1 MKNIY
6 FIPVAILALFV
17 SCTGQKDQGTV
28 SRTDP
33 ASYVDPFIGTSY
45 HGHVFPGATLPFG
58 MVQLSPDNGTN
69 GWDWCSGYHY
79 SDTVIAGFG
88 HTHLSGTG
96 IGDLADIVFLPS
108 MKDFSEGYSDDRSSV
123 AQENRSSFDHANE
136 SAEPGYYSVRLDN
149 GVTVFLTATRRSGF
163 QKYVAGDDGIMNVL
177 IDLGFAI
184 NWDSPV
190 DCSLE
195 FDGEVLRGMRISSG
209 WAERQYQYFATMF
222 SKEPVRV
229 RGVKDGMFN
238 EKEKLQGRRI
248 GMIFSFDVEKG
259 EEILVK
265 TGLSAVDEEGAL
277 NNLSAEVPGWDFD
290 KVRKAA
296 YDEWNSELSV
306 IQASSDD
313 PETLTVFYTALY
325 HSFIAP
331 NTYSDLDGRYRG
343 ADLEIHQTDSL
354 TNYTVFSLWDTFRA
368 AHPLFTILQPDRVP
382 DMINAMLNIYRQQ
395 GKLPVWSLMANETNT
410 MIGYHAVPVIAD
422 AMLKGVEGFDYELA
436 YEASVHSSDL
446 DHEGL
451 DYYRRYN
458 YIPADLE
465 NESVSKTLEYC
476 YDDWCI
482 AQMAKL
488 LGKEEDYGYYMRR
501 ASQYRNLFDA
511 STGFMRGRLSDGSWK
526 TPFDP
531 LYSSHRQDEY
541 TEGNAWQYT
550 WFVPHDLYG
559 LASLMGGTSS
569 MLQKLDSLF
578 LQEEGVTGE
587 NASSD
592 ISGLIGAYAHGNEPG
607 HHTTYIFRSMGK
619 AHRTEELVRKIMKEM
634 YHSGTD
640 GLCGNEDC
648 GQMSAWYVFSAMGF
662 YPLNAADGMY
672 VFGSPA
678 LDEAIISLPGDR
690 EFIIS
695 ARNNSPGNIYV
706 TKIILN
712 GEPIERNYISH
723 NEIMQGGS
731 LVFEMSATK
740 GSY

>member
-1 MKNIY
+1 
-6 FIPVAILALFV
+6 
-17 SCTGQKDQGTV
+17 
-28 SRTDP
+28 
-33 ASYVDPFIGTSY
+33 
-45 HGHVFPGATLPFG
+45 
-58 MVQLSPDNGTN
+58 
-69 GWDWCSGYHY
+69 
-79 SDTVIAGFG
+79 
-88 HTHLSGTG
+88 
-96 IGDLADIVFLPS
+96 
-108 MKDFSEGYSDDRSSV
+108 
-123 AQENRSSFDHANE
+123 
-136 SAEPGYYSVRLDN
+136 
-149 GVTVFLTATRRSGF
+149 
-163 QKYVAGDDGIMNVL
+163 
-177 IDLGFAI
+177 
-184 NWDSPV
+184 
-190 DCSLE
+190 
-195 FDGEVLRGMRISSG
+195 
-209 WAERQYQYFATMF
+209 
-222 SKEPVRV
+222 
-229 RGVKDGMFN
+229 MFN

-290 KVRKAA
+290 EVRKAA

-306 IQASSDD
+306 IHASSDD

-488 LGKEEDYGYYMRR
+488 LGKEDDYGYYMRR
-501 ASQYRNLFDA
+501 ASYYRNLFDA

-607 HHTTYIFRSMGK
+607 HHTTYIFRSLGQ

-672 VFGSPA
+672 VFGSPV

-706 TKIILN
+706 AKIVLN